1 MILSYINNNVIDY
14 CFHTQIRPFKC
25 HISQKVPTNIPRAR
39 TWLRA
44 IGTLKTTT
52 QVHDNI
58 TTFVVQSNQYVSGTG
73 PTSRSAEF
81 SIRIHHSAE
90 KKTLHERTTKAKLGT
105 KVSIVGELDIYN
117 NKLYVELHSFDFLSL
132 NTSQTTSTTQQ
143 PSRTSTTTSSQK
155 RSRMYESIFENSP
168 STNTTRTTPN
178 NIHKRNKSDNT
189 TSLTSTPPKEHDN
202 NSVSPVESDQE
213 PERSTNPKEKPIKQ
227 EKRQLRSNPSKK
239 IASIAS
245 SKLNLP

>member
-1 MILSYINNNVIDY
+1 MILSYIKNNVINY
-14 CFHTQIRPFKC
+14 CFYTQIRPFKC
-25 HISQKVPTNIPRAR
+25 HISQNVPTNIPRAR

-58 TTFVVQSNQYVSGTG
+58 TTFTVQSNQYVSGTG
-73 PTSRSAEF
+73 PTSRFAEF
-81 SIRIHHSAE
+81 NIRIHHSAE
-90 KKTLHERTTKAKLGT
+90 KKNLHERTTKAKLGT

-117 NKLYVELHSFDFLSL
+117 NNLCVELHSFDFLSL
-132 NTSQTTSTTQQ
+132 HTSQTTTTQQ

-155 RSRMYESIFENSP
+155 RSRMYESIFEESP
-168 STNTTRTTPN
+168 STNTTRTTSN
-178 NIHKRNKSDNT
+178 NTHKRNKPDDT
-189 TSLTSTPPKEHDN
+189 TSLTSIQPKEHDS
-202 NSVSPVESDQE
+202 NSTSTVESDQE
-213 PERSTNPKEKPIKQ
+213 PERSQNPKEKLIKQ
-227 EKRQLRSNPSKK
+227 EKRQLRSNPPKK